1 MINFND
7 AIKEEGKEHNPNQP
21 KFLIKHTEC

>member
-7 AIKEEGKEHNPNQP
+7 AIKEVMKNIIQIED
-21 KFLIKHTEC
+21 KFLIIYTEY